1 MRCCKAEGTPRPP
14 TTRPSRP
21 AQTDVA
27 LSRSAAWRGERF
39 AVCSAP
45 GSRNCCNIAACACL
59 FCRRRSLGTTLEH
72 CFRRRITQPSSPR
85 TAQPAWVVEPANR
98 YALAPRRR
106 VVVVHE
112 SHGGEMAAR
121 SIPGQTAPWP
131 TSKFATKSVARA
143 LALGSR
149 TSRLRR
155 LDVVAVL
162 VVFWHGNA
170 SLRKAAATRVQSQG
184 GAV

>member
-1 MRCCKAEGTPRPP
+1 
-14 TTRPSRP
+14 
-21 AQTDVA
+21 
-27 LSRSAAWRGERF
+27 
-39 AVCSAP
+39 
-45 GSRNCCNIAACACL
+45 
-59 FCRRRSLGTTLEH
+59 
-72 CFRRRITQPSSPR
+72 
-85 TAQPAWVVEPANR
+85 
-98 YALAPRRR
+98 
-106 VVVVHE
+106 
-112 SHGGEMAAR
+112 MAAR

-184 GAV
+184 GAVRSAGAALQNGPRQKCRAEVVERLGRDVSQAEAVACY